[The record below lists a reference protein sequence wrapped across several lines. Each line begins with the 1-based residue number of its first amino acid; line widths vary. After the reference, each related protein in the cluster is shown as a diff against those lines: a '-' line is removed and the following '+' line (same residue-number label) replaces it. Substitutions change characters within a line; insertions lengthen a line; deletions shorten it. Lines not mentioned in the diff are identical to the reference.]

1 MHRRLISF
9 ALCLVLALSACGAQS
24 EATSTESTVSAT
36 AQTVLASPTGAAL
49 NGSAWVLVSIDGEA
63 PPPEPAIRLEFE
75 GGYARGFAGCNF
87 FDGSF
92 QAEGPL
98 LRLREIAQTAML
110 CPQDALM
117 RQEDAFFAAL
127 RSTEGYVLQG
137 ERLELRDDTGVSRL
151 VFRPLEQQA
160 LDPSALRD
168 TRWQLESFASAAP
181 VGERPLTLE
190 LGASGEAS
198 GDAGCRTYTATWQ
211 AEADRIDFPMIS
223 MDTETCDDTVLLTQE
238 GAFTDALSTAHRYRL
253 VDGQLELLSD
263 RNGPLRFARLP

>member
-1 MHRRLISF
+1 MQRRAVSL

-24 EATSTESTVSAT
+24 GASSSASTVSPT
-36 AQTVLASPTGAAL
+36 AKTELALPTGTEL

-63 PPPEPAIRLEFE
+63 QPPEPAIRLEFE
-75 GGYARGFAGCNF
+75 DGYTRGFAGCNF
-87 FDGSF
+87 FDGPF

-98 LRLREIAQTAML
+98 LRLREVAQTAML

-137 ERLELRDDTGVSRL
+137 ERLELRDKTGVSRL
-151 VFRPLEQQA
+151 VFRSLEQQA
-160 LDPSALRD
+160 LDPSVLRD
-168 TRWQLESFASAAP
+168 TGWQLESLAGEAP
-181 VGERPLTLE
+181 VGERPLSLE
-190 LGASGEAS
+190 LGVAGEAF

-211 AEADRIDFPMIS
+211 ADADRIDFPMIS
-223 MDTETCDDTVLLTQE
+223 MDTETCDDAALLEQE
-238 GAFTDALSTAHRYRL
+238 GAFTDGLSTAHRYRL

-263 RNGPLRFARLP
+263 RNGPLRFVRLP